1 MSLDMVIIIRLYLR
15 PKYPYLNIQYL
26 SLKYMMQVG
35 IVVQKNL
42 LVPTVFLLPS
52 TRNIGTSLKRILWYT
67 FFENGNL
74 PSGFNSSFITL
85 IPKVDNPLVVSDFCP
100 ISLIGAKYK
109 IIAKIL
115 AKRLSRVIDSRGLR
129 QGDPL
134 SPFLFILVMEALHV
148 VVEDAIKGE
157 LTLFSLDVSQ
167 VFNFFLQIGLTLIF
181 ATLEDLDLGLLGDVI
196 SEDDC
201 GDDGEDENVFIIGE
215 RCNLG
220 WMNIVKITSPRDV

>member
-1 MSLDMVIIIRLYLR
+1 MHKNIT
-15 PKYPYLNIQYL
+15 LNIKCLLGKEKNEAQNP
-26 SLKYMMQVG
+26 SPSPPFIEMRRRTNRFWSG
-35 IVVQKNL
+35 GVVE
-42 LVPTVFLLPS
+42 
-52 TRNIGTSLKRILWYT
+52 G
-67 FFENGNL
+67 
-74 PSGFNSSFITL
+74 ITL
-85 IPKVDNPLVVSDFCP
+85 DLRWRLWPSKE
-100 ISLIGAKYK
+100 
-109 IIAKIL
+109 IL
-115 AKRLSRVIDSRGLR
+115 NLC
-129 QGDPL
+129 
-134 SPFLFILVMEALHV
+134 
-148 VVEDAIKGE
+148 GE

>member
-1 MSLDMVIIIRLYLR
+1 MSG
-15 PKYPYLNIQYL
+15 KY
-26 SLKYMMQVG
+26 
-35 IVVQKNL
+35 
-42 LVPTVFLLPS
+42 
-52 TRNIGTSLKRILWYT
+52 GTSNAGA
-67 FFENGNL
+67 ESVG
-74 PSGFNSSFITL
+74 
-85 IPKVDNPLVVSDFCP
+85 VSDCNKVYKEAGNEVVMS
-100 ISLIGAKYK
+100 IS
-109 IIAKIL
+109 
-115 AKRLSRVIDSRGLR
+115 DSTMVLNLDG
-129 QGDPL
+129 
-134 SPFLFILVMEALHV
+134 MERS
-148 VVEDAIKGE
+148 E

>member
-1 MSLDMVIIIRLYLR
+1 MSLME
-15 PKYPYLNIQYL
+15 L
-26 SLKYMMQVG
+26 S
-35 IVVQKNL
+35 
-42 LVPTVFLLPS
+42 
-52 TRNIGTSLKRILWYT
+52 
-67 FFENGNL
+67 
-74 PSGFNSSFITL
+74 
-85 IPKVDNPLVVSDFCP
+85 
-100 ISLIGAKYK
+100 
-109 IIAKIL
+109 
-115 AKRLSRVIDSRGLR
+115 
-129 QGDPL
+129 
-134 SPFLFILVMEALHV
+134 
-148 VVEDAIKGE
+148 E